1 MKLLL
6 REFREDMA
14 DAEKLTGS
22 IKISKEPEYSAKISQ
37 IEKYIVA
44 EIDTKLK
51 DLELKLLKIQ

>member
-1 MKLLL
+1 
-6 REFREDMA
+6 MA